1 MMDSY
6 SFGYAGGGDLRGND
20 KYAHLKVRPET
31 PEDEARLEALRRM
44 NGGEDIWLDV
54 RSVMLYLQIGRTRV
68 YDMIRN
74 GEIPA
79 VRIGRN
85 IRVNKRVLDSL
96 LEEWAVRS

>member
-1 MMDSY
+1 MMGSY